1 MLGIKDFIMKG
12 IFKRAWIALLF
23 MPVFFISC
31 SSYRNSMT
39 AYYDQLQAGNYDK
52 ALKKI
57 EGSKF
62 FKRTRNRLLF
72 CMEAGK
78 VSRLKN
84 DYVASNVFFNEADD
98 IMETFRKSAKDIAL
112 GNIINPMMEAYKGE
126 DFELF
131 MIHYYKALNYL
142 DLGMPDEAVVESRR
156 ISLATDRLSDKTKS
170 NKYSKDAFALNLQ
183 GMLYEAAGDYNN
195 AFIAYRNAADIYLA
209 EGNGSYYGVQIPLQ
223 LKQDLLRMAR
233 VMGFTDEQS
242 RYEKLLGI
250 STPVADNANGE
261 LIVFIEEGRAPVKQ
275 EQNFFLTNA
284 GIGGGFMYLDGTG
297 RNTNLPFDHHS
308 YGISD
313 SKLSAVRTLRVALPV
328 YQQVSSRASSIT
340 VSLNGQSYSA
350 QLAEDLNNIA
360 VSVLRERFVKE
371 MANAVA
377 RQLTKKVLEKGAEKT
392 AEGIARRNEKKSDKQ
407 DVSEE
412 EKEKKRKQ
420 NEEKAKAAGEVAG
433 FIVNMANT
441 LSERAD
447 TRNWQSLPAY
457 ISYVRI
463 PLKEGEN
470 KIDINL
476 NGKIKT
482 HTIQGGKGLRF
493 VSEINQ

>member
-1 MLGIKDFIMKG
+1 
-12 IFKRAWIALLF
+12 
-23 MPVFFISC
+23 
-31 SSYRNSMT
+31 
-39 AYYDQLQAGNYDK
+39 
-52 ALKKI
+52 
-57 EGSKF
+57 
-62 FKRTRNRLLF
+62 
-72 CMEAGK
+72 
-78 VSRLKN
+78 
-84 DYVASNVFFNEADD
+84 
-98 IMETFRKSAKDIAL
+98 
-112 GNIINPMMEAYKGE
+112 
-126 DFELF
+126 
-131 MIHYYKALNYL
+131 
-142 DLGMPDEAVVESRR
+142 
-156 ISLATDRLSDKTKS
+156 
-170 NKYSKDAFALNLQ
+170 
-183 GMLYEAAGDYNN
+183 MLYEAAGDYNN